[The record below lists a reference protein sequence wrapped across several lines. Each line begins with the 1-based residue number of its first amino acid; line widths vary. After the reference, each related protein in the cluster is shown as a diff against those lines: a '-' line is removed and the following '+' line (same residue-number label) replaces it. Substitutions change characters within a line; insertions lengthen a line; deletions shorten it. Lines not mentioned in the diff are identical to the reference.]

1 MGMAESF
8 GAAFAKAQMGTNAS
22 LPVTGTAFIS
32 VNDCD
37 KNNAVRVAKRLQDL
51 GFRIIA
57 TRGTAGFLNDSGV
70 NCERVYK
77 VNEGRPNVV
86 DLIKSDEIDLIVN
99 TPLGRAS
106 FYDERAIR
114 RAAMQYGV
122 VTFTTLTGANAA
134 ASAIAAMQQEKMS
147 VTSLQE
153 HHA

>member
-1 MGMAESF
+1 M
-8 GAAFAKAQMGTNAS
+8 
-22 LPVTGTAFIS
+22 
-32 VNDCD
+32 
-37 KNNAVRVAKRLQDL
+37 
-51 GFRIIA
+51 A
-57 TRGTAGFLNDSGV
+57 TRGTAGFLTDAGV
-70 NCERVYK
+70 HCERVFK

-114 RAAMQYGV
+114 RAAMQYSV

-134 ASAIAAMQQEKMS
+134 ANAIATMLKEGKLS
-147 VTSLQE
+147 VMSLQE